1 VLFSLALLLFS
12 NSRKERTIELQR
24 EGEDA
29 RGVRRRRAGKSVVEL
44 GVWLGAR
51 VVVLV
56 GELDGGEVAEGEVE
70 EGMRREGMNRAMS
83 CDLSCSEKSCRV
95 AYRGPQ

>member
-1 VLFSLALLLFS
+1 
-12 NSRKERTIELQR
+12 
-24 EGEDA
+24 
-29 RGVRRRRAGKSVVEL
+29 VVEF

-51 VVVLV
+51 VVVVLV

-70 EGMRREGMNRAMS
+70 EGMRREGMNRAMG

-95 AYRGPQ
+95 HSGGRWG